1 MKNKKM
7 CLALGLAI
15 YLGSAQLPGVSLA
28 AAQPDVAVAAQ
39 MTAAAVTA
47 GEPGAI
53 DAAKY
58 AGYIWRLDAKNRE
71 QLPRNFRTVNSAYR
85 MDVDLKKTGKDFVAK
100 PTREGLS
107 KLNMSGS
114 AQFSAGELAV
124 MVPVLKAQ
132 AKGPIYIVD
141 LRQEAHGF
149 VNGDAVSWYGAHDW
163 GNIGKTHAEALKDEH
178 ARLRRIR
185 GKVVTV
191 AKLNGDKKPILP
203 RHVKAEQV
211 MDEQQLARKNG
222 LRYYRITATD
232 HIWPS
237 PEHIDA
243 FIAFSR
249 KLPKDAWLHFH
260 CQAGQGRTTT
270 YMALYDMMKNPQLP
284 LADIVSRQYLLGG
297 ADISYTIAQ
306 PKPGQWKAPY
316 YEEKARMLPK
326 FYAYVQANY
335 ADGFRTTWSQWL
347 REHPET

>member
-39 MTAAAVTA
+39 TTAAAVTA

-85 MDVDLKKTGKDFVAK
+85 TDVDRKKTGKDFVAQ

-107 KLNMSGS
+107 GLNMSGS

-141 LRQEAHGF
+141 LRQESHGF
-149 VNGDAVSWYGAHDW
+149 INGDAVSWYGPRDW
-163 GNIGKTHAEALKDEH
+163 GNIGKTHAAALKDEDM
-178 ARLRRIR
+178 RLRRAR
-185 GKVVTV
+185 GQIVTV
-191 AKLNGDKKPILP
+191 AKLNGDKEAVSP
-203 RHVKAEQV
+203 RPVKAESV
-211 MDEQQLARKNG
+211 MSEQQLTRKNG
-222 LRYYRITATD
+222 LHYYRITATD
-232 HIWPS
+232 HIWPA
-237 PEHIDA
+237 PENIDA
-243 FIAFSR
+243 FIAFMR

-270 YMALYDMMKNPQLP
+270 YMVLYDMMKNPGLP
-284 LADIVSRQYLLGG
+284 LKDIVSRQYLLGG
-297 ADISYTIAQ
+297 ADISYTIAN

-316 YEEKARMLPK
+316 YEEKARMLPQ
-326 FYAYVQANY
+326 FYAYVQANH
-335 ADGFRTTWSQWL
+335 ADGFRTSWSQWL
-347 REHPET
+347 KDHPET

>member
-39 MTAAAVTA
+39 TTAAAVTA

-85 MDVDLKKTGKDFVAK
+85 TDVDRKKTGKDFVAQ

-107 KLNMSGS
+107 GLNMSGS

-124 MVPVLKAQ
+124 MVPVRKAQ

-141 LRQEAHGF
+141 LRQESHGF
-149 VNGDAVSWYGAHDW
+149 INGDAVSWYGPRDW
-163 GNIGKTHAEALKDEH
+163 GNIGKTHAAALKDEDM
-178 ARLRRIR
+178 RLRRAR
-185 GKVVTV
+185 GQIVTV
-191 AKLNGDKKPILP
+191 AKLNRDKQAVSP
-203 RHVKAEQV
+203 RPVKAESV
-211 MDEQQLARKNG
+211 MSEQQLTRKNG
-222 LRYYRITATD
+222 LHYYRITATD
-232 HIWPS
+232 HIWPA
-237 PEHIDA
+237 PENIDA
-243 FIAFSR
+243 FIAF
-249 KLPKDAWLHFH
+249 
-260 CQAGQGRTTT
+260 
-270 YMALYDMMKNPQLP
+270 MVLYDMMKNPGLP
-284 LADIVSRQYLLGG
+284 LKDIVSRQYLLGG
-297 ADISYTIAQ
+297 ADISYTIAN

-316 YEEKARMLPK
+316 YEEKARMLPQ
-326 FYAYVQANY
+326 FYAYVQANH
-335 ADGFRTTWSQWL
+335 ADGFRTSWSQWL
-347 REHPET
+347 KDHPET